1 MVYKRSDDSLIIHE
15 GAHTKTITIEM
26 LRLKKEKHHGNLAE
40 PDHAFSV
47 EEEKALIALCETT
60 DNSITPPG
68 GDSRKTRFYKKEQSL
83 KFEGNKKFGI

>member
-1 MVYKRSDDSLIIHE
+1 MRCFGLEGKRFD
-15 GAHTKTITIEM
+15 K
-26 LRLKKEKHHGNLAE
+26 NLAE

-68 GDSRKTRFYKKEQSL
+68 GDSRKNRFYKKEQSL
-83 KFEGNKKFGI
+83 KFEGTKKFDGQPNK

>member
-1 MVYKRSDDSLIIHE
+1 MLWTKKRNVSI
-15 GAHTKTITIEM
+15 K
-26 LRLKKEKHHGNLAE
+26 NLAE

-68 GDSRKTRFYKKEQSL
+68 GDSRK
-83 KFEGNKKFGI
+83 I